1 MRKPNTVFEEKNL
14 GKSKSYQK
22 DFVFQVG
29 FFLKCNKVIE
39 LLILKYLFCPLIKFG
54 KVWNRPTLVLM
65 HAALL
70 TMRALGRGY
79 FVHALLVFFL
89 LQFMK
94 CDTLYES
101 APRRFL
107 PVLKS
112 WVKNCSLGK
121 WRQIF
126 CWWFGPLG
134 SATLAVRNISR
145 QAIYTIQY
153 RVGQFFRIW
162 NYSVW

>member
-1 MRKPNTVFEEKNL
+1 
-14 GKSKSYQK
+14 
-22 DFVFQVG
+22 
-29 FFLKCNKVIE
+29 
-39 LLILKYLFCPLIKFG
+39 
-54 KVWNRPTLVLM
+54 M

-145 QAIYTIQY
+145 QAIYSIGWVSFSEFEITVCGSCKMSTKETKLTIFY
-153 RVGQFFRIW
+153 LFLNFVFHLPPYIVNTILLFFRDFFAFLH
-162 NYSVW
+162 SF